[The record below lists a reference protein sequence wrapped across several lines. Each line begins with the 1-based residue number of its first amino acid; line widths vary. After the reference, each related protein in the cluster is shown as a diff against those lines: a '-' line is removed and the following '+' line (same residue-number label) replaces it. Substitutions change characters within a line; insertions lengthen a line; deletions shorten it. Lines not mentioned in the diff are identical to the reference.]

1 MKVNQIA
8 EILNDLNEAMVGQ
21 ADVFADDLSNIVDAG
36 RQVLDFTGDNKDNY
50 ENYIG
55 KLIDRVGRVVF
66 VDRVY
71 RSQAPNI
78 LKDSWEFASIM
89 MKVRV
94 ELMENQDNS
103 TWQLRD
109 IPNGTGL

>member
-50 ENYIG
+50 ENYI
-55 KLIDRVGRVVF
+55 
-66 VDRVY
+66 
-71 RSQAPNI
+71 
-78 LKDSWEFASIM
+78 
-89 MKVRV
+89 
-94 ELMENQDNS
+94 
-103 TWQLRD
+103 
-109 IPNGTGL
+109 